1 VQKEVVMCSKTSLR
15 ASRFAALAFGLALCA
30 ATGVSAGA
38 EEGRWSIQLEGVYTD
53 AAGHDPH
60 VLSVHEIDASSGFDS
75 STGTLLE
82 TESDLGFRIRV
93 EYSRGNWTWG
103 FANWVF
109 YTDQSAPVI
118 SRSADSGT
126 SLELDVPGATFV
138 SSGPD
143 EVLFYR
149 VLEDTSVQ
157 TWTVDLYATRRLVQS
172 EGGTLGLKLGA
183 KFGDFDNDY
192 RTAAGIE
199 GIEGVRFDASS
210 NYGRMMGPLVGIVG
224 DLAVGRSSLRGS
236 LAQSVIFGDVDLST
250 MTREFVGP
258 FGESPEFVSETT
270 FATTTDVAIPVTEL
284 ELEWLYPVW
293 THLAVGVGVSASA
306 WWDVPVPPGVSV
318 SGGPNALAENTIIYM
333 GLSGIV
339 RFDF

>member
-1 VQKEVVMCSKTSLR
+1 MCSNTSFR
-15 ASRFAALAFGLALCA
+15 AQGFVALVLGVVICA
-30 ATGVSAGA
+30 AWGLPASAG
-38 EEGRWSIQLEGVYTD
+38 EGRWSIQLEGVYTD

-60 VLSVHEIDASSGFDS
+60 VLSLHEIDFANGIDRA
-75 STGTLLE
+75 TGTLLE
-82 TESDLGFRIRV
+82 TESDLGFRVRA
-93 EYSRGNWTWG
+93 EYARGNWTWG

-109 YTDQSAPVI
+109 YTEQSTPEI

-126 SLELDVPGATFV
+126 TLALEVPGSIFV

-157 TWTVDLYATRRLVQS
+157 TWTVDLYATRRLV
-172 EGGTLGLKLGA
+172 ENDAGKLGLKLGV

-192 RTAAGIE
+192 RTAAGIA
-199 GIEGVRFDASS
+199 GTEGVRFDASS
-210 NYGRMMGPLVGIVG
+210 NYGRMTGPLLGIVG
-224 DLAVGRSSLRGS
+224 DLPLGRSSLRGS
-236 LAQSVIFGDVDLST
+236 LTQSVIFGDVDLSM

-270 FATTTDVAIPVTEL
+270 FATTANVAIPVSEL

-293 THLAVGVGVSASA
+293 SHLAFGVGVSASA

-318 SGGPNALAENTIIYM
+318 STGVNALAENTIVYM
-333 GLSGIV
+333 GVSGIV
-339 RFDF
+339 RIEF